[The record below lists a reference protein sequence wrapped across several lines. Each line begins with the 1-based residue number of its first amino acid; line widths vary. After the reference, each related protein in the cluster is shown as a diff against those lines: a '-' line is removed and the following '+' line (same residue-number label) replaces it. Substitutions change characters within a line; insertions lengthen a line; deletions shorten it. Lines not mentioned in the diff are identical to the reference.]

1 MSTLEPDVLII
12 GGGPA
17 GTSVASLVKK
27 YTPSAR
33 VVVCEQEEYPR
44 HHIGESFVA
53 DINRLLADMDVY
65 EKVKKAGFIRKRGS
79 TFIWGHDR
87 TPWTIEFSDL
97 GALPG
102 YSDGVGYDSSY
113 TWHVERH
120 RYDKILL
127 DHARELG
134 AEVLQPTSAE
144 VLFDARDEIQGVK
157 LSDGRVLHPR
167 YVIDATG
174 QHNQLS
180 RRMKTREYDPEL
192 RNIAIYG
199 YYEGAELDPDI
210 SGTWEDSRIAV
221 ITVPEGWIWYIPVAP
236 GLLSVGV
243 VTSHDALK
251 RRGDVSVR
259 EYHESAVQGCAELVP
274 LLKNAK
280 RIDYAGSNTDIH
292 TIKDYCYSVSK
303 LYGRGW
309 ALCGDASGFVDPILS
324 IGCYLA
330 HSGGSRL
337 AYTLNTLLS
346 GETADEDL
354 CWRSY
359 EEQLRYSFQAFRR
372 MTYMFYAFNDG
383 KESWWWEAKKILR
396 ERALPQ
402 SVDGQSAFLALATG
416 YGINRPVTH
425 EAISD
430 FGVNIFDDFKKHL
443 VAPGTIKARADVAPG
458 RVFRKTTGFHSEPW
472 VVPIQGT
479 GRLHPVARVTF
490 DGRGEDSDLPARLF
504 LPGPHARFVDALHGR
519 TAEQALAQLGRD
531 DAERLRQQVPSF
543 LSGLVNLGVLSS
555 SSV

>member
-1 MSTLEPDVLII
+1 MSNEPDVLVI

-17 GTSVASLVKK
+17 GASVATLVKK
-27 YTPSAR
+27 YTPGAR
-33 VVVCEQEEYPR
+33 VVVCEQEAYPR

-65 EKVKKAGFIRKRGS
+65 EKIKKAGFIRKRGS
-79 TFIWGHDR
+79 TFIWGRDR
-87 TPWTIEFSDL
+87 TPWTIEFSNL
-97 GALPG
+97 GAIPG
-102 YSDGVGYDSSY
+102 FSDGAGYDSSY
-113 TWHVERH
+113 TWHVQRH
-120 RYDKILL
+120 VYDKILL
-127 DHARELG
+127 DHAREMG
-134 AEVLQPTSAE
+134 AEVLQPASAE
-144 VLFDARDEIQGVK
+144 IQFDDANEVQGVK

-174 QHNQLS
+174 QHNQIS

-199 YYEGAELDPDI
+199 YYQGAELNPAL
-210 SGTWEDSRIAV
+210 SGNWEDTRIAV
-221 ITVPEGWIWYIPVAP
+221 ITVPDGWIWYIPVAKD
-236 GLLSVGV
+236 LVSVGV
-243 VTSHDALK
+243 VTSRDALT
-251 RRGDVSVR
+251 RRGNASVR
-259 EYHESAVQGCAELVP
+259 DYYESTVQGCVEVAP
-274 LLKNAK
+274 LLKNAT
-280 RIDYAGSNTDIH
+280 RIVYGGSDTDIH

-346 GETADEDL
+346 GAPVDEAL
-354 CWRSY
+354 AWRAY
-359 EEQLRYSFQAFRR
+359 EEQLRYSLSAFRR

-402 SVDGQSAFLALATG
+402 SVDGPASFLALATG

-430 FGVNIFDDFKKHL
+430 FGVNIFDSFTQNL
-443 VAPGTIKARADVAPG
+443 IQPGTIKAQVDLGRG
-458 RVFRKTTGFHSEPW
+458 RVFRRTTGFHAEPW

-479 GRLHPVARVTF
+479 GKLHPVMRVTF
-490 DGRGEDSDLPARLF
+490 DGRGEDSPLPARLF
-504 LPGPHARFVDALHGR
+504 LPSTHWRFVDALHER
-519 TAEQALAQLGRD
+519 TAEQALGLLPRDEAELLRPQL
-531 DAERLRQQVPSF
+531 PSF
-543 LSGLVNLGVLSS
+543 LTGLVNLGVMSS
-555 SSV
+555 SAS